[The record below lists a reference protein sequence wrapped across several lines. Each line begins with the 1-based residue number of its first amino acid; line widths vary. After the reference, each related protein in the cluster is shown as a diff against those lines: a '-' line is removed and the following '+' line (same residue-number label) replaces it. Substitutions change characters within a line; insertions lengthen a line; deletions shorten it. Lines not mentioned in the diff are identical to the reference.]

1 MMMMRY
7 LTGLSVV
14 FCNKPVAKEDLKQ
27 WTEYLAIIEPTEEDR
42 G

>member
-7 LTGLSVV
+7 LTGWSVV